1 MAQQHRDLRYP
12 TVNFHQS
19 MFLYDQPTGSASR
32 GNANYNFRSVRYDD
46 LERALD
52 AKQLIAG
59 SPGSSAPAGYYSAG
73 NYTQQRGRG
82 SQSYNLYKPFP
93 SIQPQIDA
101 YKRQQEE
108 SQAELKAQYERQLKV
123 LQIENTKLKEQEDP
137 VIELPETP
145 DYASIIAKSNQ
156 ELSQR
161 FDKMM
166 VGNQQSA
173 AARADQ
179 YQSSLQQ
186 MREAQASSQSAFQL
200 QSANQSAEFQRQSAK
215 QSAAFQS
222 QTAAQAAYQRQA
234 AEAQAEYF
242 RQSSTQAQSAAKA
255 QAAQAQAASQAQA
268 QYFRQSFAQ
277 AQAAQDQSAAQ
288 AQAAAQAQTKAQ
300 GDILS
305 SIQSASDKAQESA
318 QAQSAAQSAYYS
330 KAEEERKQ
338 LQISQRTSRA
348 NQARSNLQAK
358 YRLGGES
365 GMKRGGTFGFR
376 RRNRPTMGGITSNT
390 ASSAGSLNV

>member
-19 MFLYDQPTGSASR
+19 MFLYDQPGSASR
-32 GNANYNFRSVRYDD
+32 GNANYNFRAVRYDD

-73 NYTQQRGRG
+73 QASIPNFRSGT
-82 SQSYNLYKPFP
+82 SKAYNLFKPLP

-108 SQAELKAQYERQLKV
+108 SQAALKAQYEKQLKV

-200 QSANQSAEFQRQSAK
+200 QSANQSAAFQRQSAA
-215 QSAAFQS
+215 QAAFQ
-222 QTAAQAAYQRQA
+222 RQS
-234 AEAQAEYF
+234 AETQAEYF
-242 RQSSTQAQSAAKA
+242 RQSS
-255 QAAQAQAASQAQA
+255 QAQA
-268 QYFRQSFAQ
+268 
-277 AQAAQDQSAAQ
+277 
-288 AQAAAQAQTKAQ
+288 KAQ

-305 SIQSASDKAQESA
+305 SIQSASDKAQASA
-318 QAQSAAQSAYYS
+318 QAQSAAQSEYYS
-330 KAEEERKQ
+330 KAEEEREQ
-338 LQISQRTSRA
+338 LKISQRTSLA

>member
-1 MAQQHRDLRYP
+1 MEQQHRDLRYP
-12 TVNFHQS
+12 TVNFHKS

-32 GNANYNFRSVRYDD
+32 GNANYNFRAVRYDD

-59 SPGSSAPAGYYSAG
+59 SSGSSAPEGYYSAG
-73 NYTQQRGRG
+73 DYTQRLGRG
-82 SQSYNLYKPFP
+82 SQSYKLYKPIP

-173 AARADQ
+173 ADRSDQ

-200 QSANQSAEFQRQSAK
+200 QSAK

-242 RQSSTQAQSAAKA
+242 RQSSTQAQSSA
-255 QAAQAQAASQAQA
+255 QAQA

-300 GDILS
+300 GEIIS
-305 SIQSASDKAQESA
+305 SIQSASDKAQASA

-330 KAEEERKQ
+330 KAEEDRRQ

>member
-1 MAQQHRDLRYP
+1 MEQQHRDLRYP
-12 TVNFHQS
+12 TVNFHKS

-32 GNANYNFRSVRYDD
+32 GNANYNFRAVRYDD

-59 SPGSSAPAGYYSAG
+59 SSGSSAPEGYYSAG
-73 NYTQQRGRG
+73 DYTQRLGRG
-82 SQSYNLYKPFP
+82 SQSYKLYKPIP

-186 MREAQASSQSAFQL
+186 MREAQASSQSAFQR
-200 QSANQSAEFQRQSAK
+200 QSANQSAAFQLQSAK

-242 RQSSTQAQSAAKA
+242 RQSSTQAQSSA
-255 QAAQAQAASQAQA
+255 QAQA

-300 GDILS
+300 GEIIS
-305 SIQSASDKAQESA
+305 SIQSASDKAQASA

-330 KAEEERKQ
+330 KAEEDRRQ

>member
-1 MAQQHRDLRYP
+1 MEQQHRDLRYP
-12 TVNFHQS
+12 TVNFHRS
-19 MFLYDQPTGSASR
+19 MYLYDQPGSASR
-32 GNANYNFRSVRYDD
+32 GSANYNFRAVRYDD

-52 AKQLIAG
+52 AKQFIAG

-73 NYTQQRGRG
+73 QAAIPNHRAGT
-82 SQSYNLYKPFP
+82 SKAYNLFKPLP

-179 YQSSLQQ
+179 YQSTFDQI
-186 MREAQASSQSAFQL
+186 SAG
-200 QSANQSAEFQRQSAK
+200 
-215 QSAAFQS
+215 
-222 QTAAQAAYQRQA
+222 QT
-234 AEAQAEYF
+234 AQAEYF
-242 RQSSTQAQSAAKA
+242 RQSS
-255 QAAQAQAASQAQA
+255 QAQA
-268 QYFRQSFAQ
+268 
-277 AQAAQDQSAAQ
+277 
-288 AQAAAQAQTKAQ
+288 KAQ

-305 SIQSASDKAQESA
+305 SIQSASDKAQASA
-318 QAQSAAQSAYYS
+318 QAQSAAQSAYYN

-338 LQISQRTSRA
+338 LKISQRTSLA
-348 NQARSNLQAK
+348 NQARSSLQAK

>member
-12 TVNFHQS
+12 SVNFHQT
-19 MFLYDQPTGSASR
+19 MYLYDEPSGSASR
-32 GNANYNFRSVRYDD
+32 RNLDYNFRGVRYTD

-59 SPGSSAPAGYYSAG
+59 KAGSSAPAGYYDAG
-73 NYTQQRGRG
+73 DYTQQRGRG
-82 SQSYNLYKPFP
+82 SSSYTLFKPFP

-173 AARADQ
+173 AARANQ

-186 MREAQASSQSAFQL
+186 MREAQASSQAAFQL
-200 QSANQSAEFQRQSAK
+200 QSANQSAAFQRQSAA
-215 QSAAFQS
+215 QAAFQ
-222 QTAAQAAYQRQA
+222 RQS
-234 AEAQAEYF
+234 AETQAEYF
-242 RQSSTQAQSAAKA
+242 RQSSTQAQAS
-255 QAAQAQAASQAQA
+255 AQAQA
-268 QYFRQSFAQ
+268 
-277 AQAAQDQSAAQ
+277 
-288 AQAAAQAQTKAQ
+288 KAQ

-305 SIQSASDKAQESA
+305 SIQSASDKAQASA
-318 QAQSAAQSAYYS
+318 QAQAAAQSEYYS

-338 LQISQRTSRA
+338 LKISQRTSLA

-376 RRNRPTMGGITSNT
+376 RRNRPTMGGITSSGIASNT

>member
-1 MAQQHRDLRYP
+1 MAQQHRDVRYP
-12 TVNFHQS
+12 NVNFHRP
-19 MFLYDQPTGSASR
+19 MFLYDEVS
-32 GNANYNFRSVRYDD
+32 GNASKRSLNYNFKAVDYDD

-52 AKQLIAG
+52 ERKPIAG
-59 SPGSSAPAGYYSAG
+59 KVGSVAPAGYYNSG

-82 SQSYNLYKPFP
+82 SSSYTLFKPFP

-108 SQAELKAQYERQLKV
+108 SQAALKAQYERQLKV

-137 VIELPETP
+137 VIKLPETP

-173 AARADQ
+173 ASRADQ

-186 MREAQASSQSAFQL
+186 MREAQASSQAAFQS
-200 QSANQSAEFQRQSAK
+200 QSAN

-242 RQSSTQAQSAAKA
+242 RQSSAQAQE
-255 QAAQAQAASQAQA
+255 AAQAQAS
-268 QYFRQSFAQ
+268 
-277 AQAAQDQSAAQ
+277 
-288 AQAAAQAQTKAQ
+288 AQ

-305 SIQSASDKAQESA
+305 SIQSASDKAQASA
-318 QAQSAAQSAYYS
+318 QAQAAAQSEYYS
-330 KAEEERKQ
+330 KAEEDRKQ
-338 LQISQRTSRA
+338 LKISQRTSLA
-348 NQARSNLQAK
+348 NQARSSLQAK

-376 RRNRPTMGGITSNT
+376 RRNRPTMGGITSSGI
-390 ASSAGSLNV
+390 ASNSALSAGSLNV

>member
-1 MAQQHRDLRYP
+1 MAQQHRDVRYP
-12 TVNFHQS
+12 NVNFHRP
-19 MFLYDQPTGSASR
+19 MFLYDEVS
-32 GNANYNFRSVRYDD
+32 GNASKRNLNYNFKAVDYDD

-52 AKQLIAG
+52 ERKPIAG
-59 SPGSSAPAGYYSAG
+59 KVGSVAPAGYYNSG

-82 SQSYNLYKPFP
+82 SSSYTLFKPFP

-108 SQAELKAQYERQLKV
+108 SQAALKAQYERQLKV

-137 VIELPETP
+137 VIKLPETP

-173 AARADQ
+173 ASRADQ
-179 YQSSLQQ
+179 YQSTFDQI
-186 MREAQASSQSAFQL
+186 SAG
-200 QSANQSAEFQRQSAK
+200 
-215 QSAAFQS
+215 
-222 QTAAQAAYQRQA
+222 QTAQAAYQRQA
-234 AEAQAEYF
+234 A
-242 RQSSTQAQSAAKA
+242 
-255 QAAQAQAASQAQA
+255 QAQA
-268 QYFRQSFAQ
+268 
-277 AQAAQDQSAAQ
+277 
-288 AQAAAQAQTKAQ
+288 KAQ

-305 SIQSASDKAQESA
+305 SIQSASDRAQEF
-318 QAQSAAQSAYYS
+318 AQSQAATQ
-330 KAEEERKQ
+330 EEERKQ
-338 LQISQRTSRA
+338 LKISQRTSLA
-348 NQARSNLQAK
+348 NQARSSLQAK

-376 RRNRPTMGGITSNT
+376 RRNRPTMGGITSSGI
-390 ASSAGSLNV
+390 ASNSALSAGSLNV

>member
-1 MAQQHRDLRYP
+1 VP
-12 TVNFHQS
+12 SGT
-19 MFLYDQPTGSASR
+19 ASR
-32 GNANYNFRSVRYDD
+32 YNLNYNFRGVNYDD

-52 AKQLIAG
+52 ERKPLAG
-59 SPGSSAPAGYYSAG
+59 EVGSAAPAGYY
-73 NYTQQRGRG
+73 NVGRYDP
-82 SQSYNLYKPFP
+82 SSNRSSSYHTLFKPFP

-108 SQAELKAQYERQLKV
+108 SQAALKAQYERQLKV

-137 VIELPETP
+137 VIKLPETP

-173 AARADQ
+173 ASRADQ
-179 YQSSLQQ
+179 YQSTFDQI
-186 MREAQASSQSAFQL
+186 SAG
-200 QSANQSAEFQRQSAK
+200 
-215 QSAAFQS
+215 
-222 QTAAQAAYQRQA
+222 QTAQAAYQRQA
-234 AEAQAEYF
+234 A
-242 RQSSTQAQSAAKA
+242 
-255 QAAQAQAASQAQA
+255 QAQA
-268 QYFRQSFAQ
+268 
-277 AQAAQDQSAAQ
+277 
-288 AQAAAQAQTKAQ
+288 KAQ

-305 SIQSASDKAQESA
+305 SIQSASDRAQEF
-318 QAQSAAQSAYYS
+318 AQSQAATQ
-330 KAEEERKQ
+330 EEERKQ
-338 LQISQRTSRA
+338 LKISQRTSLA

-376 RRNRPTMGGITSNT
+376 RRNRPTMGGITSSGI
-390 ASSAGSLNV
+390 ASNSALSAGSLNV

>member
-12 TVNFHQS
+12 SVNFHQS
-19 MFLYDQPTGSASR
+19 MYLYDEPSGSASR
-32 GNANYNFRSVRYDD
+32 RNLDYNFRAVRYTD

-59 SPGSSAPAGYYSAG
+59 KAGSSAPAGYYDAG
-73 NYTQQRGRG
+73 DYTQQRGRG
-82 SQSYNLYKPFP
+82 SSNYTLFKPFP

-173 AARADQ
+173 AARANQ

-186 MREAQASSQSAFQL
+186 MREAQASSQAAFQL
-200 QSANQSAEFQRQSAK
+200 QSANQSAAFQRQSAN

-242 RQSSTQAQSAAKA
+242 RQSSTQAQAS
-255 QAAQAQAASQAQA
+255 AQAQA
-268 QYFRQSFAQ
+268 
-277 AQAAQDQSAAQ
+277 
-288 AQAAAQAQTKAQ
+288 KAQ

-318 QAQSAAQSAYYS
+318 QAQSAAQAAYYS

-338 LQISQRTSRA
+338 LKISQRTSLA

-376 RRNRPTMGGITSNT
+376 RRNRPTMGSITSSGIASNT